1 MWGVCVCVCVWG
13 GVFLHTS
20 YGASQLPEDPFEI
33 IQITPGTPKPDGEL
47 LQRQLQQ
54 ADEKDVYTYT

>member
-1 MWGVCVCVCVWG
+1 MY
-13 GVFLHTS
+13 LPTS

-33 IQITPGTPKPDGEL
+33 IQVIPGFPKPDGQL

-54 ADEKDVYTYT
+54 ADEKEECMRT